1 MSVKSLD
8 ANDVALA
15 GTNLIEASA
24 GTGKTYAIATLY
36 VRSLLETNARVENI
50 LVVTYTRAATA
61 ELRDRIRRRITQT
74 QVALRL
80 GTSEDISLQA
90 YVQTR
95 IANDDVEGDCKRLSL
110 ALRSF
115 DQASIFTIHG
125 FCQRC
130 LQESAFESGTSFE
143 SEFEADDRQLA
154 AEIADDFWANEMY
167 AIDPGLFA
175 FYQGRK
181 LSPTELRKLAQQI
194 IGNPDLLVLP
204 DRVAPATVGI
214 DDFEASFREARV
226 CWRNERE
233 EIVQILLGH
242 EDLKK
247 TSYKPEQI
255 VDKYVPAADHLF
267 ASPSPTLIEE
277 EHFLR
282 RLTTEA
288 LASGKGTRRG
298 KKAPRHEFFDL
309 ASAVVK
315 ASEAAAASFE
325 GELIALQLRLVD
337 YVREQN
343 SSRKD
348 SRATLS
354 FDDLLLQLRAA
365 LRDGEPGELFTGALA
380 ERYPIA
386 LIDEFQDT
394 DPVQYEIF
402 RRIYFRGSEATVGRT
417 LFLIGDPK
425 QAIYGFR
432 GADLFTYFKAR
443 SDAEDRTHTLATN
456 YRSSP
461 AMVAAVN
468 TVFSHPKDA
477 FLYPELEFTP
487 VAHSPFASDVLAD
500 AETKSAALEILVL
513 DRKRDDG
520 SDFTKRNKQGEPG
533 AVSKGLVDPL
543 CSERIAGEIVR
554 LLESD
559 ATIDD
564 RAVLPGDIAVLVRTN
579 QQARNVQEALRALS
593 VPSVLESDSSVFETN
608 EATELSRV
616 LHAIAFPG
624 NRSAIRSALAT
635 DLLGHSGNDLARL
648 REDERGW
655 ETALYGFRRWHD
667 TWAQRGFFPA
677 YSQMMLESN
686 VAARLLTRQGGERAM
701 TNLGQLAELL
711 QERALQANSGPQVL
725 CGWLETLRVDK
736 AARGAAGEA
745 AQLRLETDAA
755 SVTVVTVHKS
765 KGLEYGIVYCPFLW
779 QGQSTKRQRARV
791 VRFHDQD
798 DSSKLKLDIGSDE
811 LEEHKHQFNR
821 ETLAE
826 DLRLLYVALTRARHR
841 CSVVCG
847 VVSSFG
853 SSALAYLLL
862 RQDNLDTSWEGL
874 QAFGKN
880 LERLEDAELWAAL
893 APLAERGV
901 GVRRLAPYTGPNY
914 EGVVHGGKSLAGR
927 IANRNLAS
935 TWRTS
940 SFTGLT
946 RNADSD
952 YDHDA
957 RNAVSTSEATAEGL
971 GARITMASVPAG
983 AHPGQMLHHIFEH
996 MDFADARNEGS
1007 NSDPMITCIAD
1018 SLAAFGFDSNR
1029 WLEHVVPA
1037 YHEVLLTP
1045 LASEGRKQ
1053 PFCLADIAKPQ
1064 RLDELEFNIPVCEG
1078 RAPFQAAA
1086 LVKALQKRTAA
1097 PWSDA
1102 YLPQVQNLGFRPLTG
1117 FLKGFMDLVFVHEG
1131 RWYLMDYKSNKL
1143 GETYGDYRPE
1153 AMAQSMAEHHYYL
1166 QYHVYLVALDRYL
1179 AMRIPNYD
1187 YERHMGGVYYL
1198 FMRGMHPKAPPGTGI
1213 FFDRP
1218 TADEVKSLSN
1228 VLSGGEP

>member
-1 MSVKSLD
+1 MSIKALNS
-8 ANDVALA
+8 NEVALA

-36 VRSLLETNARVENI
+36 VRSLLETDARVENI

-61 ELRDRIRRRITQT
+61 ELRDRIRRRITET
-74 QVALRL
+74 QVALRS
-80 GTSEDISLQA
+80 GTSSDASLQE
-90 YVQTR
+90 YVETR
-95 IANDDVEGDCKRLSL
+95 IAVGDVEGDCKRLSL

-143 SEFEADDRQLA
+143 SEFEADDRLLA
-154 AEIADDFWANEMY
+154 TEIADDFWANEMY
-167 AIDPGLFA
+167 DIDPGLFA

-204 DRVAPATVGI
+204 GSVAPATVGI
-214 DDFEASFREARV
+214 DDFEASFTEARL
-226 CWRNERE
+226 CWRNDRE
-233 EIVQILLGH
+233 DIIQILLGH

-255 VDKYVPAADHLF
+255 TDKYIPAVDHFF
-267 ASPSPTLIEE
+267 ATRSPTLVEDD
-277 EHFLR
+277 HYLR
-282 RLTTEA
+282 RLTAEA
-288 LASGKGTRRG
+288 LASGHGTKRG
-298 KKAPRHEFFDL
+298 KKAPKHEFFEL
-309 ASAVVK
+309 ASAVVESS
-315 ASEAAAASFE
+315 AAAAASFKS
-325 GELIALQLRLVD
+325 ELLALQLRLVD

-343 SSRKD
+343 ASRKAD
-348 SRATLS
+348 RATLS

-365 LRDGEPGELFTGALA
+365 LRDGEPGEIFTGALA

-402 RRIYFRGSEATVGRT
+402 RRIYFRGSEAVVGRT

-443 SDAEDRTHTLATN
+443 SDAEERTHTLATN

-477 FLYPELEFTP
+477 FLYPELSFTP
-487 VAHSPFASDVLAD
+487 VAHSPFATDELVD
-500 AETKSAALEILVL
+500 EETRSAALEILVL
-513 DRKRDDG
+513 ERKRDDG
-520 SDFTKRNKQGEPG
+520 SDSTKRNKAGEPS
-533 AVSKGLVDPL
+533 AVSKGQVDPL
-543 CSERIAGEIVR
+543 CAERTAGEIVR

-559 ATIDD
+559 ATIDG
-564 RAVLPGDIAVLVRTN
+564 RSVLPGDIAVLVRTN
-579 QQARNVQEALRALS
+579 QQARSVQEALRALS
-593 VPSVLESDSSVFETN
+593 VPSVLESDSSVFETS

-616 LHAIAFPG
+616 LQAIAFPG
-624 NRSAIRSALAT
+624 SRSAIRAALAT
-635 DLLGHSGNDLARL
+635 DLLGYTGNDLARL

-655 ETALYGFRRWHD
+655 EQALYGFRRWHE

-677 YSQMMLESN
+677 YSQMMLESK

-725 CGWLETLRVDK
+725 CAWLETLRVDK

-779 QGQSTKRQRARV
+779 QGQSSKRQRARV

-798 DSSKLKLDIGSDE
+798 DDGKLKLDIGSED

-847 VVSSFG
+847 VISSFG

-862 RQDNLDTSWEGL
+862 RDDGLITTWEGL
-874 QAFGKN
+874 QAFGKG
-880 LERLEDAELWAAL
+880 LEGLEDAELWSAL
-893 APLAERGV
+893 APLAERGI
-901 GVRRLAPYTGPNY
+901 GVRKLATYSGPKY
-914 EGVVHGGKSLAGR
+914 AGEQHSEESLAGR
-927 IANRNLAS
+927 IASRSLSS

-971 GARITMASVPAG
+971 GQRITMASVPAG

-996 MDFADARNEGS
+996 MDFSDARKEGS
-1007 NSDPMITCIAD
+1007 NSDPMITCIAE
-1018 SLAAFGFDSNR
+1018 SLAAFGFDANR

-1045 LASEGRKQ
+1045 LANSTAAGA
-1053 PFCLADIAKPQ
+1053 FCLADITKPQ

-1078 RAPFQAAA
+1078 SAPFQASA
-1086 LVKALQKRTAA
+1086 LAKALQTRTSP

-1102 YLPQVQNLGFRPLTG
+1102 YLAQVQNLGFRPLTG
-1117 FLKGFMDLVFVHEG
+1117 FLKGFMDLVFEHEG

-1143 GETYGDYRPE
+1143 GENYGDYRPD
-1153 AMAQSMAEHHYYL
+1153 AMAQAMAEHHYYL

-1179 AMRIPNYD
+1179 AMRIPGYD
-1187 YERHMGGVYYL
+1187 YERDMGGVYYL
-1198 FMRGMHPKAPPGTGI
+1198 FMRGMHPKAPAGTGI

-1218 TADEVKSLSN
+1218 SATEIRELSTI
-1228 VLSGGEP
+1228 LSGGAS